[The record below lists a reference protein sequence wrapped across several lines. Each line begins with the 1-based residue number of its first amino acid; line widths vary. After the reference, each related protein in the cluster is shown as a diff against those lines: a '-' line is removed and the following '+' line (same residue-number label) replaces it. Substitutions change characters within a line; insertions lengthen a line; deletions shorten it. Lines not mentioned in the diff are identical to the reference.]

1 MEPKTHRKVQ
11 AMTQTTS
18 AAEALAILDEAYAYY
33 QPEPILVHQAAEA
46 VSEDEDAGFTY
57 YEAA

>member
-1 MEPKTHRKVQ
+1 
-11 AMTQTTS
+11 MTQTTS

-33 QPEPILVHQAAEA
+33 QPEPVLVHQAAEA
-46 VSEDEDAGFTY
+46 VSEDDDAGFTY